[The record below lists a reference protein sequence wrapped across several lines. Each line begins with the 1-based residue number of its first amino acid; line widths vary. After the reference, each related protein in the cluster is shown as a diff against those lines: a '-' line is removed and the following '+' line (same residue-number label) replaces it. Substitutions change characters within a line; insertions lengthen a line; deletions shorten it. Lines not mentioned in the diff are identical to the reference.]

1 MILGMDPIG
10 IIRVTDATTVNQPV
24 YKCPEIW
31 VTPQFVNA
39 VKSFRFDT
47 ARPVTDGLAEF
58 VGDRLL
64 YETEAGKA
72 VWEIVGVHDE
82 RPMLIAKW
90 PD

>member
-1 MILGMDPIG
+1 MDSIG
-10 IIRVTDATTVNQPV
+10 IIRVTDAITINQPV

-31 VTPQFVNA
+31 VTPQFVEA

-47 ARPVTDGLAEF
+47 AHAVSDGLAEF

-64 YETEAGKA
+64 YETDQAKA
-72 VWEIVGVHDE
+72 VWEIVGVHAE

>member
-1 MILGMDPIG
+1 MGPIG

-39 VKSFRFDT
+39 VKSFRFDVSH
-47 ARPVTDGLAEF
+47 PVTDGLDAF
-58 VGDRLL
+58 IGDHLL
-64 YETEAGKA
+64 YETAAAKA
-72 VWEIVGVHDE
+72 AWQIVGVHDE